1 MNFVANKIE
10 SWPIDQLSEYEHN
23 SKLHPAE
30 QVVKIAASINEFG
43 FINPILVDA
52 SGVIIAGHGRLL
64 AARKLNLKAV
74 PVIVLDHL
82 TDMQRKA
89 LIIADNK
96 LTESGWDMDKLSE
109 ELSEL
114 SDEGF
119 DLDVIGFT
127 DKEIEDVLHSS
138 DYSEIFPDTNSNT
151 TPNDQHDPA
160 NSSNIQETRHK
171 PKICPKCGFEI
182 IS

>member
-1 MNFVANKIE
+1 MDWMASKIE
-10 SWPIDQLSEYEHN
+10 NWPIDKLSEYENN
-23 SKLHPAE
+23 SKLHPE
-30 QVVKIAASINEFG
+30 SQVEKIAASIVEFG
-43 FINPILVDA
+43 FINPMLVDS
-52 SGVIIAGHGRLL
+52 SGKIIAGHGRLL
-64 AARKLNLKAV
+64 ASKRLGLSEV

-96 LTESGWDMDKLSE
+96 LAESGWDMDKLSE

-138 DYSEIFPDTNSNT
+138 DYSQIFPDTNSNT
-151 TPNDQHDPA
+151 MPNDQPEPA
-160 NSSNIQETRHK
+160 KSSNIQETRHK
-171 PKICPKCGFEI
+171 PKTCPKCGFEL